1 MCISWVFLSPR
12 QQPALLAP
20 RKVTKTYSISDEHE
34 EELRNQTNTL
44 PKITTI
50 KSQTSVENSPAWR
63 PHHNKCT
70 IMVIYVYTQGEPRTS
85 HVLYMDFSSE
95 LGQ

>member
-20 RKVTKTYSISDEHE
+20 RKVMKTYSISDEHE
-34 EELRNQTNTL
+34 EELRSQTNTL

-50 KSQTSVENSPAWR
+50 KSQTSMENSPPWR
-63 PHHNKCT
+63 PHHNKYA
-70 IMVIYVYTQGEPRTS
+70 IRVISVCAQGEPRTS
-85 HVLYMDFSSE
+85 HVLYKDFFSE
-95 LGQ
+95 LSQ